1 MRGEGGGDRGAFEPR
16 RRKDQGEKGRR
27 KEAPGWMEGRHEATA
42 HLLRPVGG
50 RDEAR
55 RQCGPHRVP
64 ESKDME
70 HERPVQH
77 LDRARSDA
85 DYFPATS
92 LIEADQ
98 AMKVRGYTDSEREVS
113 LEALEG
119 AVPADK
125 VIPNTASSVL
135 SAVRLQGTGMDYFVS
150 LIAALAEES
159 GTRVITTDRSIGGA
173 VETDW

>member
-1 MRGEGGGDRGAFEPR
+1 M
-16 RRKDQGEKGRR
+16 
-27 KEAPGWMEGRHEATA
+27 
-42 HLLRPVGG
+42 
-50 RDEAR
+50 
-55 RQCGPHRVP
+55 
-64 ESKDME
+64 
-70 HERPVQH
+70 QH